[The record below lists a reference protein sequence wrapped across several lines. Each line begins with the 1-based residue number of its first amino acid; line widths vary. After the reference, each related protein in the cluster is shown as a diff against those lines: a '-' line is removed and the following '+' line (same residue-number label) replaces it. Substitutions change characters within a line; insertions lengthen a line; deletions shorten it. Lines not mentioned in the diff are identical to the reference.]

1 MPLKSL
7 SVAFHSE
14 DDRMRLAV
22 ECLGV
27 SVEGSSD
34 SRRLCCSCDCAALA
48 RDELV
53 ARIRS
58 LEEETC
64 NLQQVI
70 CYLLQKNEML
80 RHQGL

>member
-1 MPLKSL
+1 
-7 SVAFHSE
+7 
-14 DDRMRLAV
+14 MRLAM

-27 SVEGSSD
+27 SVEESSD
-34 SRRLCCSCDCAALA
+34 NRGPSCSWDRSTST

-58 LEEETC
+58 LEEDTC

-70 CYLLQKNEML
+70 CYLLQKNETL